1 MSLFTALQEGILV
14 LHNFTMKHP
23 KCLPRTR
30 FIIEKSGINIAEAE
44 CDLTLRCLQYLTLKI
59 FEPMIRNEDLRFY
72 ALRGDLAFQDY
83 AVSTWFMHVKSM
95 VDTNLGL
102 MIRDPAFP
110 EVNNQ
115 LIRVHHVLGRFIQFY
130 EASFPDDN
138 IQQQTQQDCEAFWQ
152 FPFHADLVKIWQHIR
167 LEQSKDL
174 VARNNVSI
182 GTLKEALER
191 NRRLLEKLSREDE
204 DLNNIYGDCIFRC
217 PKVLCFFFHE
227 GFKTAQARENHVN
240 RHERPFHCTIEN
252 CTTEGLGLASESA
265 LRRHLRTFHPDQCDL
280 SESFTRLSRG
290 PTSQARWECEICH
303 KTFVRNLILQ
313 DHRLTHEG
321 RKPWACSECGRRF
334 TRRYDM
340 MRHEKTHERRRL

>member
-1 MSLFTALQEGILV
+1 
-14 LHNFTMKHP
+14 
-23 KCLPRTR
+23 
-30 FIIEKSGINIAEAE
+30 
-44 CDLTLRCLQYLTLKI
+44 
-59 FEPMIRNEDLRFY
+59 
-72 ALRGDLAFQDY
+72 
-83 AVSTWFMHVKSM
+83 MHVKSM

-102 MIRDPAFP
+102 MIRNPASP
-110 EVNNQ
+110 KVDNQ
-115 LIRVHHVLGRFIQFY
+115 LIRIRHVLGRFIQFY

-152 FPFHADLVKIWQHIR
+152 LPFHTDLVRTWQHIR

-182 GTLKEALER
+182 ATLKEALER
-191 NRRLLEKLSREDE
+191 NRRLLEKLSTEDR
-204 DLNNIYGDCIFRC
+204 DLSSIYGDCIFRC

-290 PTSQARWECEICH
+290 PTSQARWECHLCH

-313 DHRLTHEG
+313 DHLLTHRGE
-321 RKPWACSECGRRF
+321 KPWACSECGRRF